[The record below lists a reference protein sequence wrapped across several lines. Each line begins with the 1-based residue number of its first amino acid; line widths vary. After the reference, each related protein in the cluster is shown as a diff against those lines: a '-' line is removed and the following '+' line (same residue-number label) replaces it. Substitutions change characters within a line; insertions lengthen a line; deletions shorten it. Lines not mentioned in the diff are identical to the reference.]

1 MIVRVWRAVAKP
13 GLAAEYRQ
21 HLEGT
26 VLPELRALPG
36 FVDVM
41 LMQAARVGRVELV
54 VESRWQSMDAVR
66 AFAGA
71 APEQAVVEPAAKAV
85 LAEFDDFVTHYEV
98 MFEAGSA

>member
-13 GLAAEYRQ
+13 GLAAAYRQ

-26 VLPELRALPG
+26 VLPELRILPG
-36 FVDVM
+36 FVGVT
-41 LMQAARVGRVELV
+41 LMQAGRDGRVELV

-71 APEQAVVEPAAKAV
+71 APERAVWSPPPEWCLPSS
-85 LAEFDDFVTHYEV
+85 TT
-98 MFEAGSA
+98 SPPTTR